1 MSYNTIRR
9 LTPAIIE
16 KSKYSFDVMW
26 YGEKFMFIKLNK
38 KPPNN
43 IRKTVPVHN
52 KHIINS
58 YLTKD
63 NLTLLDRY
71 R

>member
-1 MSYNTIRR
+1 MSYKTIRR

-16 KSKYSFDVMW
+16 KSKYNFDVMW
-26 YGEKFMFIKLNK
+26 SGEKYMFIKLNEK
-38 KPPNN
+38 HPNN
-43 IRKTVPVHN
+43 ILETGHVDDKNTTP
-52 KHIINS
+52 

>member
-1 MSYNTIRR
+1 
-9 LTPAIIE
+9 
-16 KSKYSFDVMW
+16 MW
-26 YGEKFMFIKLNK
+26 YGEKFMFIELNK

-43 IRKTVPVHN
+43 IWETVSVHN
-52 KHIINS
+52 KHIINP

>member
-1 MSYNTIRR
+1 MSYKTIRR

-16 KSKYSFDVMW
+16 KSKYNFDVMW
-26 YGEKFMFIKLNK
+26 CSEKYMFIKLNE

-43 IRKTVPVHN
+43 ILETVPVYDSKLN
-52 KHIINS
+52 Q
-58 YLTKD
+58 YLNKD